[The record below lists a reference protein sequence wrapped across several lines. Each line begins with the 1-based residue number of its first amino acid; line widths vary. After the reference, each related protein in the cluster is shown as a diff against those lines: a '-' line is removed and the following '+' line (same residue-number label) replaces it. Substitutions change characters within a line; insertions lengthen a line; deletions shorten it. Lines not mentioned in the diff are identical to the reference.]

1 MNLIKYCTVTAV
13 LLALPAMP
21 QAAPIGPAPVIAIDV
36 GHYRD
41 NPGAISARGIPEFE
55 FNAALARSIGEALAS
70 AGTRPLP
77 IGADGNMVHLHARAS
92 AARAGGATFFLAV
105 HHDSAQQ
112 HFLEPWE
119 WQGVTRQYTDRFSG
133 FSLFV
138 SRKNPK
144 LEASRHCASRIG
156 AALRKQGLQ
165 PTPHHAEKIRGES
178 KEWADRENGV
188 YYYDNLVVLKMAAM
202 PAVLL
207 EAGVIVNRNEEE
219 RLNTPEMR
227 ATIAK
232 AVQHGLSDCGATR

>member
-1 MNLIKYCTVTAV
+1 MNLSRFCA
-13 LLALPAMP
+13 
-21 QAAPIGPAPVIAIDV
+21 AAPLLFAPLMVFAEQAPVIAIDV
-36 GHYRD
+36 GHYRE

-77 IGADGNMVHLHARAS
+77 IGADGNMVHLHARAR
-92 AARAGGATFFLAV
+92 AARAGGASFFLAV
-105 HHDSAQQ
+105 HHDSAQP

-119 WQGVTRQYTDRFSG
+119 WQGVPRQYTDRFSG

-144 LEASRHCASRIG
+144 LEASLRCASRIG
-156 AALRKQGLQ
+156 AALIMQGLQ
-165 PTPHHAEKIRGES
+165 PTPHHAETIRGES
-178 KEWADRENGV
+178 KPWADRENGV

-207 EAGVIVNRNEEE
+207 EAGVIINRREEE
-219 RLNTPEMR
+219 LLQTPEMR

-232 AVQHGLSDCGATR
+232 AVQRGLSECGATR